1 MRYRNSGGF
10 VAADRPTI
18 SQEQLR
24 SKGEELE
31 QLIRSEVYEMAHLCA
46 KIPEPTEAFHA
57 LSPTRA
63 RHASLSQ
70 LGMMLSALAND
81 PTLPARRLSVFELR
95 LHGWFS
101 SQLQRT
107 QSSLRAAAEH
117 EMLCEATANVSGMRA
132 LFAAEQGDVVA
143 LRQGLADTNAHLDA
157 LRVLRDAQTRTL
169 RELESARGWAPPVR
183 RVILVGASA
192 TQ

>member
-18 SQEQLR
+18 TQGQLR

-31 QLIRSEVYEMAHLCA
+31 QLIRSEVYEMAHTCA
-46 KIPEPTEAFHA
+46 QIPQPTEAFHA
-57 LSPTRA
+57 LSPTRP

-70 LGMMLSALAND
+70 LGMLLASLASD
-81 PTLPARRLSVFELR
+81 PTLPVRRLAVFELR
-95 LHGWFS
+95 LQGWFS
-101 SQLQRT
+101 SMLRGS
-107 QSSLRAAAEH
+107 QSSLRAAAER
-117 EMLCEATANVSGMRA
+117 EMLCEATANVSGMHA
-132 LFAAEQGDVVA
+132 LFAAERGDVGT
-143 LRQGLADTNAHLDA
+143 LRTALADTNAHLDA
-157 LRVLRDAQTRTL
+157 LRLLRDAQTRTL
-169 RELESARGWAPPVR
+169 RELESARGWAPQVR